1 MASGRCLGMSCGG
14 AWLNLALVEVDRVL
28 DEEPLRLPLP
38 NVEGDW
44 SALRGFMS
52 SVRTAVGDLRPSH
65 IAFLLPEMT
74 YKNNYAFFDDRVGAE
89 VLVRVAAAEESV
101 TFVRVK
107 RPTVRSTLGLVK
119 KGALSDAGAT
129 LDRKVGK
136 YWAEG
141 RDLAAL
147 AAFTLLKGR

>member
-1 MASGRCLGMSCGG
+1 MSCSGS
-14 AWLNLALVEVDRVL
+14 WLNLALVDVNQVI
-28 DEEPLRLPLP
+28 DEEPLRLPLL
-38 NVEGDW
+38 NIEGDW

-52 SVRTAVGDLRPSH
+52 SVRTALGDLRPNH
-65 IAFLLPEMT
+65 LAFLLPEMT
-74 YKNNYAFFDDRVGAE
+74 YKNNYAFFDDRVGTE
-89 VLVRVAAAEESV
+89 VLVRVVAAEEGM

-107 RPTVRSTLGLVK
+107 RPTVRSTLGLIK
-119 KGALSDAGAT
+119 KGALSDAGAIMG
-129 LDRKVGK
+129 LKVGK